1 MRKST
6 KIKIIISAVS
16 AFLLFNLIGP
26 CVYLITL
33 FNSYQQDENHFY
45 MRTAVDPDDCIIG
58 VVFIIAAAIMLIVL
72 NLVIWLYNKIFKD

>member
-1 MRKST
+1 MQKST
-6 KIKIIISAVS
+6 KIKIIISVVS
-16 AFLLFNLIGP
+16 AFLLWNLISP

-33 FNSYQQDENHFY
+33 ANSYKNASHFY
-45 MRTAVDPDDCIIG
+45 VGTLVRPGDCIVG

>member
-33 FNSYQQDENHFY
+33 FNISTTVH
-45 MRTAVDPDDCIIG
+45 PDDCIIG

-72 NLVIWLYNKIFKD
+72 NVVI

>member
-6 KIKIIISAVS
+6 KIKLIISAVS
-16 AFLLFNLIGP
+16 AFLLFNLIEP

-33 FNSYQQDENHFY
+33 FNMSTTVH
-45 MRTAVDPDDCIIG
+45 PDNCIIG

-72 NLVIWLYNKIFKD
+72 NLVLWLYNKIFKD

>member
-1 MRKST
+1 MQKST

-33 FNSYQQDENHFY
+33 FNSYQTKNHFY
-45 MRTAVDPDDCIIG
+45 MGTAVRPDDCIIG

-72 NLVIWLYNKIFKD
+72 NLVLWLYNKIFKD